1 MLYYDFQDYA
11 GFKERFGIIRHDNG
25 QKSRRNKILLAFI
38 KQPQLLRDAV
48 ATGDC
53 TFINIPDMA
62 TLKQVVWEKIQLSGM
77 NDLDLSYR
85 VEVMDKV
92 LYSRKIETDLM
103 KGVCEDSDCRSIRY
117 INHELSGRVY
127 KKKAGRLL
135 MELILETT
143 YGQTL
148 PEQVR
153 LWICE
158 EFCQDWETFT
168 RGLLPQDTVLRVNK
182 EFKKIYSSSDF
193 DGSPGSCMVD
203 RGLHSF
209 YADAVDASAAY
220 LENSEGKVI
229 ARCIIF
235 NTVHDA
241 DEPEGKT
248 WRLAERQYATDGS
261 EILKRCLVDALVR
274 GGHIDG
280 YKKPGADCH
289 ALNAFVDINENSLGD
304 KRFYVDCNLGGD
316 DPLSWQDSFI
326 YLDQDRNIA
335 MNYDDGTYDY
345 LLDTTDGSLWGSEDD
360 DEESVYDSW
369 HDEDIYDGDVVTVYY
384 HGQEYTC
391 SEDDLS
397 EFEWVESEDAYI
409 HREDLFLCAI
419 CHHWELKGNAVHSDL
434 CRMDFCCE
442 DCREQA
448 ENNYKAVNWTY
459 SHYDHIYVES
469 VTDIRVYN
477 AWQEDTG
484 TYVEQNIL
492 ADTLIREILAGRM
505 FYVGGQYCDRR
516 AY

>member
-48 ATGDC
+48 RTGDS
-53 TFINIPDMA
+53 TLINIPDMA

-92 LYSRKIETDLM
+92 LYSRKYETDLM

-117 INHELSGRVY
+117 INHELSGRIY

-135 MELILETT
+135 MELILETE

-193 DGSPGSCMVD
+193 DGSPGSCMMD

-326 YLDQDRNIA
+326 YLDQDR
-335 MNYDDGTYDY
+335 
-345 LLDTTDGSLWGSEDD
+345 EDD

-391 SEDDLS
+391 AEDYLD
-397 EFEWVESEDAYI
+397 EFEYVERIQEYHHHDDVF
-409 HREDLFLCAI
+409 ECPI
-419 CHHWELKGNAVHSDL
+419 CHQFELKSAAVHSDL
-434 CRMDFCCE
+434 TRMDFCCE
-442 DCREQA
+442 DCREKA

-484 TYVEQNIL
+484 AYVEQNIL
-492 ADTLIREILAGRM
+492 VDTLIREVLAGRM
-505 FYVGGQYCDRR
+505 FYVAGQYSDRR